1 MIRSN
6 AGFKVANRTR
16 WKIVESSSVTDESLE
31 AIINEVT
38 GAGWTFE
45 GIQFAMRESSKRPA
59 MAFVLFTRSLEGG
72 EAELHEGPSAP
83 APEKDDGSR

>member
-1 MIRSN
+1 MP
-6 AGFKVANRTR
+6 ARTR

-31 AIINEVT
+31 AIVNEFT

-59 MAFVLFTRSLEGG
+59 MAFVLFTRALSEQEAAALE
-72 EAELHEGPSAP
+72 P
-83 APEKDDGSR
+83 APPERPAAPEPAVPVADGSR